1 MMKKFLVFSI
11 IFISC
16 GGADVEMIEEPIE
29 TIAVSTSTL
38 TPTTTTV
45 TTTSTTTAV
54 PVDYKD
60 TIKEENFF
68 LYFTEYRTTSYADN
82 IFLQLRGYWNEAK
95 SLTIYFND
103 DCTIFEEINY
113 SRTNKSIGTIAINI
127 TDSFE
132 MKEQCKKSS
141 KATSIKVKQVY
152 EGKSADN
159 PYLNFLENGKY
170 FIGKINTTEEEIN
183 ALCCHDIEFNVIN
196 LYISE
201 ILNTAITTT
210 TTTTTTT
217 VPKYT
222 FPAVDFPGCPDS
234 YSMTSS
240 IMNLSI
246 DYTITGGDAEI
257 IEFTFEN
264 FDTNNGEDF
273 SNRNTYS
280 SEKAAESG
288 IILPK
293 TKGEVVGIQTK
304 FYAQNQ
310 NEKRTVKLVVT
321 ATDSNGFVGSGE
333 CKFIMNPNGEVG
345 QATITTTTLAPTT
358 TTAPPA
364 NTCAIWRSASE
375 ENRRD
380 MDVVLHE
387 YVQLYID
394 YNAGNIDLNS
404 FVNSIIEKVNL
415 ASNILNKQQ
424 ELIPDSENNEAN
436 SQLKLAFADYALALG
451 FYKKGWAEEDSY
463 YLTMGDI
470 YLDSGDSYIFYY
482 ELYREGC

>member
-1 MMKKFLVFSI
+1 M

-16 GGADVEMIEEPIE
+16 GGTVIEMVEEPIP
-29 TIAVSTSTL
+29 TIAIIPTIAGSTTTL
-38 TPTTTTV
+38 TPTTTT
-45 TTTSTTTAV
+45 TTTV
-54 PVDYKD
+54 PVDYKES
-60 TIKEENFF
+60 IKEDNFF
-68 LYFTEYRTTSYADN
+68 LYFTEYRTTGYAGN
-82 IFLQLRGYWNEAK
+82 IFLQLRGYWSEAK
-95 SLTIYFND
+95 SLIIYFND
-103 DCTIFEEINY
+103 DCTIFEEIDY
-113 SRTNKSIGTIAINI
+113 SRTGKSIGTIAVNI
-127 TDSFE
+127 TDTFE
-132 MKEQCKKSS
+132 KKEECKKSS

-152 EGKSADN
+152 DGKSAEN

-183 ALCCHDIEFNVIN
+183 TFCCHDIEFNVIN

-201 ILNTAITTT
+201 ILNTA
-210 TTTTTTT
+210 TTTTTT

-222 FPAVDFPGCPDS
+222 FPAVDFSGCPDS

-273 SNRNTYS
+273 SNSNTYS

-288 IILPK
+288 IILPR

-333 CKFIMNPNGEVG
+333 CKFIMNPNGEIG
-345 QATITTTTLAPTT
+345 QATTTTTTTLAPTT
-358 TTAPPA
+358 TNAPPS
-364 NTCAIWRSASE
+364 NICTVWRSASE
-375 ENRRD
+375 ENRLA
-380 MDVVLHE
+380 MDVVLYE
-387 YVQLYID
+387 YVQNYID
-394 YNAGNIDLNS
+394 YNAGNIDLNT

-436 SQLKLAFADYALALG
+436 TQLKLGFADYALALG

-463 YLTMGDI
+463 YITMGDI